1 MKELIGYVSQ
11 LIAYI
16 EANAAN
22 LNSETQRELTTLL
35 QQVMQFVEIY
45 QQRNPVESMGPTP
58 TPQEQL
64 TEGGPSS
71 NVESFGYDD
80 KTGQLLV
87 RFLGKYP
94 DRNGPIYAYGGVPKE
109 IFDLFQKGAI
119 PARTNGK
126 NKWGE
131 WWKGKVPSF
140 GASLYTLIK
149 TQGYPYQK
157 LT

>member
-1 MKELIGYVSQ
+1 MKELLGYVSQ

-16 EANAAN
+16 ETNSAN
-22 LNSETQRELTTLL
+22 LNSETQRELATLL

-45 QQRNPVESMGPTP
+45 QQRNPVEGMGPTP
-58 TPQEQL
+58 TLQDQL

-94 DRNGPIYAYGGVPKE
+94 DRNGPIYSYGGIPKE
-109 IFDLFQKGAI
+109 IFDLFQKGAV
-119 PARTNGK
+119 PARTDGQ
-126 NKWGE
+126 NKWGR
-131 WWKGKVPSF
+131 WWKGKYPSL
-140 GASLYTLIK
+140 GSALYHLIK
-149 TQGYPYQK
+149 IQGYPYTK
-157 LT
+157 LS